1 MSNLELEAQYT
12 SGVYGKRDVVIVRGN
27 GATLWDE
34 NGKPYVDCVGGIGV
48 ANIGHSHPKLAKAI
62 SDQANTL
69 VTCQEMFYNDRRAEL
84 LARLAQ
90 LTPGNLNRFFLC
102 NSGAEAIE
110 AAIKFARI
118 SSGRTG
124 IIATMRGFHGR
135 TLGALSATHKSM
147 YRRPFMP
154 LVPGFDHVPF
164 NDIERMREAVN
175 DDIAAI
181 LIEVVQG
188 EGGVNMGDRTYF
200 QELRRL
206 CDEEGVLLIVDEIQ
220 TGFGRT
226 GHWFACEYMDFVP
239 DILCLGKAVAG
250 GVPMGVTAFGPQITN
265 LTPGVH
271 GSTFGGNP
279 LACAA
284 ALATLDIIE
293 QERLVARSMEVG
305 AYFREQVR
313 KIDSA
318 LIRDVRGSGLM
329 NGIDLRVRAMPL
341 VKRLMEEGVLVLTA
355 GKTVIRLLPP
365 LVITLEQVDSVVSAL
380 ESILAEQAMALGDNA
395 TKSLGG

>member
-1 MSNLELEAQYT
+1 MSSMELEALYT
-12 SGVYGKRDVVIVRGN
+12 SGVYGKRDAVMVRGK

-34 NGKPYVDCVGGIGV
+34 NGRVYIDCVAGIGV
-48 ANIGHSHPKLAKAI
+48 ANIGHSHPKLAAAI
-62 SDQANTL
+62 SKQANRL

-90 LTPGNLNRFFLC
+90 IMPCDLNRFFLC
-102 NSGAEAIE
+102 NSGAESIE

-118 SSGRTG
+118 SSGRSG
-124 IIATMRGFHGR
+124 VIATVRGFHGR
-135 TLGALSATHKSM
+135 TLGALSATHKAM

-154 LVPGFDHVPF
+154 LVPGFEHVPF
-164 NDIERMREAVN
+164 NDIARMREAVTE
-175 DDIAAI
+175 DTAAI
-181 LIEVVQG
+181 LIEIVQG
-188 EGGVNMGDRTYF
+188 EGGVHPGD
-200 QELRRL
+200 QEYLHQLRQL
-206 CDEEGVLLIVDEIQ
+206 CDEQDILLIVDEIQ

-226 GHWFACEYMDFVP
+226 GRWFAVEHMDFVP

-250 GVPMGVTAFGPQITN
+250 GVPMGVTAFGPRITN

-293 QERLVARSMEVG
+293 QEQLVERSAELGV
-305 AYFREQVR
+305 YFRDRLRDIE
-313 KIDSA
+313 SP
-318 LIRDVRGSGLM
+318 LIREVRGLGLM
-329 NGIDLRVRAMPL
+329 IGIDLRVRAMPI
-341 VKRLMEEGVLVLTA
+341 VKRLMEEGILVLTA

-365 LVITLEQVDSVVSAL
+365 LVITREQVDTVVVAL
-380 ESILAEQAMALGDNA
+380 ELALELALAEQAKTVN
-395 TKSLGG
+395 T